1 MNAKPGGKQHVLR
14 DTVWEGRVQIMV
26 IDSGVPKG
34 LIQVSKERGR
44 YRAKMKLEEMSKE
57 ISFHPDFLNEKHSCN
72 FAGYVC
78 IMLPKLHC
86 ELNPMKDEG
95 HRPRGAMWPSSYP
108 CWAQAKRSYV
118 AL

>member
-1 MNAKPGGKQHVLR
+1 MLR

-57 ISFHPDFLNEKHSCN
+57 ISFHPDFLNEKAQLQFCSMT
-72 FAGYVC
+72 V
-78 IMLPKLHC
+78 
-86 ELNPMKDEG
+86 
-95 HRPRGAMWPSSYP
+95 AM
-108 CWAQAKRSYV
+108 CA
-118 AL
+118 